1 MTHLEEIR
9 QELAEAKREKE
20 VSEHQII
27 RAQNRLNN
35 ALKKQ
40 DKQRTHRL
48 IVEGAELEY
57 VFEGIELLPQ
67 HIFWEFMHA
76 LVRVPGVME
85 LFEKMKNGS
94 KESGG
99 EGGEA

>member
-20 VSEHQII
+20 VSEHRII

-57 VFEGIELLPQ
+57 VFEEIELLPQ

-76 LVRVPGVME
+76 LVCVPGVME
-85 LFEKMKNGS
+85 LFEKMKNSS